1 MPEPAPEEEQKPSSP
16 EEAAPQYL
24 DELAVP
30 QRSEEEDD
38 EWDFVFT
45 YTRAQALQD
54 GVLLDVRERA
64 RQAGFRLPVAVT
76 AALWQDVA
84 AIPPSYQG
92 IQDVQGRLWDL
103 LWMARLAIQGSN
115 EERSELLYRLILHV
129 GDTTDYSVKL
139 VVGPGDEGEPVLT
152 LMKPGED

>member
-1 MPEPAPEEEQKPSSP
+1 MPEPAPEEEQKLSSP
-16 EEAAPQYL
+16 EEEAPQNL

-30 QRSEEEDD
+30 QTAEEED
-38 EWDFVFT
+38 EWDIVFT

-54 GVLLDVRERA
+54 GVLIDVSEKARE
-64 RQAGFRLPVAVT
+64 AGFRLPVAVT
-76 AALWQDVA
+76 AALWEDVA

-103 LWMARLAIQGSN
+103 LWMARLAVQQSN

-129 GDTTDYSVKL
+129 GDTAYYSVKL
-139 VVGPGDEGEPVLT
+139 VVGPGDQGEPVLT

>member
-1 MPEPAPEEEQKPSSP
+1 MPEPAPEKSKNPPHPKKQRHSTLTSP
-16 EEAAPQYL
+16 
-24 DELAVP
+24 AVP

-54 GVLLDVRERA
+54 GVLLDVSERA

-103 LWMARLAIQGSN
+103 LWMARLGHQGSN
-115 EERSELLYRLILHV
+115 EERFGSPVPAHPARGRHHRLQRQARGGARRRRRARPH
-129 GDTTDYSVKL
+129 
-139 VVGPGDEGEPVLT
+139 P
-152 LMKPGED
+152 